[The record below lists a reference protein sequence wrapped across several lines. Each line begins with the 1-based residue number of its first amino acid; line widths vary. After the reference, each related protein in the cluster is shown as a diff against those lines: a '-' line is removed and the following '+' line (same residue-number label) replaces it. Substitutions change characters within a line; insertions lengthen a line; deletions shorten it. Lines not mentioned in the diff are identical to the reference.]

1 MVKRSITIA
10 GHRTSVWVEDPFW
23 DALAEIASKESK
35 STTALIAEV
44 DRRRPAGSNLSSAI
58 RVFVLDH
65 YRSAASA
72 KATA

>member
-1 MVKRSITIA
+1 VKRSITIA
-10 GHRTSVWVEDPFW
+10 GHRTSVWVEDAFW
-23 DALAEIASKESK
+23 NALAEIASQESK

-65 YRSAASA
+65 YRSGAGAR
-72 KATA
+72 ATG